1 MYVNTRGVVI
11 KETKVGDN
19 DKILTVFSE
28 DLGKIRISA
37 RGARRQGNRLS
48 AVRLLCYASFT
59 LFKSSKGYSLNEF
72 ELLNSFPAVS
82 GSIESLSLASYFSE
96 IMCAVTQEKIA
107 DKRLLSLFLNSL
119 YIISENIIPLP
130 QVKAVFELK
139 CACLMGYEPQV
150 SECVICGCDAESFS
164 CSDGGTVCKK
174 CRPSLSVIDKSTI
187 SVLGFICHSPDKKVF
202 LFKVSDKILCE
213 ISSICEEYLLSCVE
227 FIPNSLEMY
236 KKLVT
241 I

>member
-1 MYVNTRGVVI
+1 MYVNTRGVII
-11 KETKVGDN
+11 KETKVGES

-48 AVRLLCYASFT
+48 GVRLLCYASFT
-59 LFKSSKGYSLNEF
+59 LFKNSKGYRLNEF
-72 ELLNSFPAVS
+72 ELINSFAAVS
-82 GSIESLSLASYFSE
+82 ANIEALSLASYFSE

-119 YIISENIIPLP
+119 YVISKNTASLNF
-130 QVKAVFELK
+130 VKAVFELR
-139 CACLMGYEPQV
+139 CACLIGYEPQL
-150 SECVICGCDAESFS
+150 SSCVICGGDADAFS
-164 CSDGGTVCKK
+164 ASDGGIVCKT
-174 CRPSLSVIDKSTI
+174 CRPGRPPLMKTAPA
-187 SVLGFICHSPDKKVF
+187 VLRYICSAPDKRVF
-202 LFKVSDKILCE
+202 LFKVSDEILAQ
-213 ISSICEEYLLSCVE
+213 ISPICEDYLLSCVE
-227 FIPNSLEMY
+227 FTPNSLEMY

>member
-1 MYVNTRGVVI
+1 MYVTTKGVII
-11 KETKVGDN
+11 KETKVGES

-48 AVRLLCYASFT
+48 GVRLLCYASFT
-59 LFKSSKGYSLNEF
+59 LFKNSKGYRLNEF
-72 ELLNSFPAVS
+72 ELINSFPAVS
-82 GSIESLSLASYFSE
+82 ADIEALSLASYFSE

-107 DKRLLSLFLNSL
+107 DARLLSLFLNSL
-119 YIISENIIPLP
+119 YIIGRNTVPLP
-130 QVKAVFELK
+130 LVKAVFELR
-139 CACLMGYEPQV
+139 CACLIGYAPQLSACVLCGGEPH
-150 SECVICGCDAESFS
+150 AFS
-164 CSDGGTVCKK
+164 APDGGAVCKN
-174 CRPSLSVIDKSTI
+174 CRPALPPLGEALG
-187 SVLGFICHSPDKKVF
+187 VLRYICAAPDKRVF
-202 LFKVSDKILCE
+202 LFKVSDEILAR
-213 ISSICEEYLLSCVE
+213 ISPICERYLLNCVE